1 MNIEAARSQMLG
13 QQVRAW
19 EVLDSRVLSTLGKT
33 PREAFVPE
41 RYRDLAFA
49 DTEIPLGHE
58 QFMMTPQVEGRVLQ
72 ALQVT
77 SIDEVLEIGTGSG
90 YLAACLGKLGA
101 SVTSIDIFPEFVEAA
116 VEKLAAQRIRNVTL
130 RTADAATFDNSEK
143 YDVVAVTASVPMLTD
158 QLVQFL
164 RPHGRMFVVV
174 GRAPIMEAR
183 LITMQTDGSQRVESL
198 FETVLAPMLNWDIPE
213 VFEL

>member
-1 MNIEAARSQMLG
+1 MNIEAARAQMLG
-13 QQVRAW
+13 QQIRAW
-19 EVLDSRVLSTLGKT
+19 EVLDSRVLRTLGNT

-49 DTEIPLGHE
+49 DTEIPLGHG
-58 QFMMTPQVEGRVLQ
+58 QSMMTPQVEGRLLQ

-90 YLAACLGKLGA
+90 YLAACLGRLGA
-101 SVTSIDIFPEFVEAA
+101 SVTSIDIFPEFIEAA
-116 VEKLAAQRIRNVTL
+116 EAKLAEQRIRNVTL
-130 RTADAATFDNSEK
+130 QTADAATFDNSDK
-143 YDVVAVTASVPMLTD
+143 FDVVAVTASVPVLTD

-164 RPHGRMFVVV
+164 RPGGRMFVVV

-183 LITMQTDGSQRVESL
+183 LVTMQVDGNQRIESL
-198 FETVLAPMLNWDIPE
+198 FETMLAPMLNWDIPE
-213 VFEL
+213 IFEL